1 MFKFHSFLLFLII
14 YLSLFPSLILS
25 EKKDNSTEKKTETP
39 DNTNKNKDNDSND
52 DDPYKDI
59 DFGNVITLH
68 DSNATSEI
76 KKYELIYLIFYSPW
90 CKYCHKFFPEYVA
103 ASKYAE
109 ENNLKVKFAKIDGSM
124 STKIT
129 DQYKVPM
136 YPTVIL
142 VNKTINYT
150 FEGPKTKEGLIKFV
164 ERKFH
169 DDVFEVSKLSEV
181 EKYANSSIVI
191 LSTLRYF
198 NTALYQSFLN
208 YSKTNMNVDFVMCL
222 TEECLKEYGHNIV
235 IYKKFDEK
243 KDIYT
248 KLVGPVSQAT
258 LDAVK
263 NFFGV
268 YGIEAG
274 APLTYIELNMLFD
287 NKKKMLFYF
296 RKSSKEEQTKYDKVM
311 KELGIEFR
319 NKNIYTV
326 VSDIKGSEFYD
337 NVAETFNMVPKD
349 LPALVY
355 YDLNYEKNKSETAVV
370 YSLRNVNKN
379 QLTKEYIKD
388 YINKINEGKV
398 KEDLFSQPPLD
409 NYNISGVRYVIGRNY
424 DEHVIEEKNN
434 VFIIF
439 LNSNSECPECEKI
452 LDMMVDLAKKYPIH
466 EKKTIFSYMDL
477 AGNQPRDIN
486 VEGEKLPLFLL
497 YTNAMKEKKIIKL
510 DHANPKKIKI
520 EEIEEFLYKSL
531 NWEKKPQKEETKKEE
546 KKESDL

>member
-287 NKKKMLFYF
+287 NKKKNAFLF
-296 RKSSKEEQTKYDKVM
+296 
-311 KELGIEFR
+311 
-319 NKNIYTV
+319 
-326 VSDIKGSEFYD
+326 
-337 NVAETFNMVPKD
+337 
-349 LPALVY
+349 
-355 YDLNYEKNKSETAVV
+355 
-370 YSLRNVNKN
+370 
-379 QLTKEYIKD
+379 
-388 YINKINEGKV
+388 
-398 KEDLFSQPPLD
+398 
-409 NYNISGVRYVIGRNY
+409 
-424 DEHVIEEKNN
+424 
-434 VFIIF
+434 
-439 LNSNSECPECEKI
+439 
-452 LDMMVDLAKKYPIH
+452 
-466 EKKTIFSYMDL
+466 
-477 AGNQPRDIN
+477 
-486 VEGEKLPLFLL
+486 
-497 YTNAMKEKKIIKL
+497 
-510 DHANPKKIKI
+510 
-520 EEIEEFLYKSL
+520 
-531 NWEKKPQKEETKKEE
+531 
-546 KKESDL
+546 